1 MTPIVAPEH
10 RPTLREE
17 LAPLPAPARWAVIG
31 VLVLLV
37 LALVIALTGKTT
49 ADGKRIVR
57 ERPLAFNLR
66 VPPGMQEIKPAAGEW
81 AHLERAGKDSFTVEP
96 LQLPAYRGDVG
107 GVLPVVAARELEAL
121 RKRFPALEPV
131 EEGKGRINQAAA
143 YSVVFRARRNP
154 RLYGR
159 LVLLPQPPVSPGGLA
174 TASLAGARDGVK
186 LLLLANPAAG
196 AGKASDVG
204 VRGMLKTPYRSFR
217 FGTESP

>member
-1 MTPIVAPEH
+1 VAPIVAPEH
-10 RPTLREE
+10 RPTLRET
-17 LAPLPAPARWAVIG
+17 LAPLPAPARRGVIAA
-31 VLVLLV
+31 LVLLV
-37 LALVIALTGKTT
+37 VALVVALSGQAST
-49 ADGKRIVR
+49 DGTRLVR

-81 AHLERAGKDSFTVEP
+81 AHIERKGKDSLVVEP

-107 GVLPVVAARELEAL
+107 GVLPMVATRELDAL
-121 RKRFPALEPV
+121 RKRFPGLEPV

-143 YSVVFRARRNP
+143 YSIAFRASRRP

-186 LLLLANPAAG
+186 LLLLANPEAG

-204 VRGMLKTPYRSFR
+204 TRGQLKTPYRSFR
-217 FGTESP
+217 FGTEGP

>member
-1 MTPIVAPEH
+1 VPIVAPEH
-10 RPTLREE
+10 RPTLGET
-17 LAPLPAPARWAVIG
+17 LAPLPRPVRWAVLA

-37 LALVIALTGKTT
+37 IALVIALTGKAT

-57 ERPLAFNLR
+57 ETPLAFNLR
-66 VPPGMQEIKPAAGEW
+66 VPPGMQEITPAAGEW
-81 AHLERAGKDSFTVEP
+81 ARLERKGKDSFVVEP
-96 LQLPAYRGDVG
+96 LRLPAYKGDVG
-107 GVLPVVAARELEAL
+107 GILPVVAAQEIEKL
-121 RKRFPALEPV
+121 RQRFPALELV

-143 YSVVFRARRNP
+143 YSVVFRASRKP

-159 LVLLPQPPVSPGGLA
+159 LVLLPEPPGSPGGLA

-204 VRGMLKTPYRSFR
+204 TRGQLKTPYRSFR
-217 FGTESP
+217 FGTEGP

>member
-1 MTPIVAPEH
+1 MPVVAPEH
-10 RPTLREE
+10 RPTLGET
-17 LAPLPAPARWAVIG
+17 LAPLPRPARWAVLAVLGLLLIG
-31 VLVLLV
+31 
-37 LALVIALTGKTT
+37 LVIALTGKAT
-49 ADGKRIVR
+49 ADGKRLVR

-81 AHLERAGKDSFTVEP
+81 AHLERKGKDSFVVEP
-96 LQLPAYRGDVG
+96 LKLPAYKGDVG
-107 GVLPVVAARELEAL
+107 GILPVVATREIEAL
-121 RKRFPALEPV
+121 KKRFPALEPV

-143 YSVVFRARRNP
+143 YSVVFRASRKP

-186 LLLLANPAAG
+186 LLLLATPEAG

-204 VRGMLKTPYRSFR
+204 TRGQLKTPYRSFR
-217 FGTESP
+217 FGTEAP